1 MLCAGC
7 IRSDKRNV
15 DVCGCGGG
23 QLDLC
28 LFCGILQTLYSHL
41 IGRKV
46 NAFGLLE
53 LFNHPVDNS
62 LVEVIAAQAVVA
74 CGSQYLLYAVAHLN
88 DGNIERTAAQVVYHN
103 SLVVFLINAIRKRSC
118 GRLVDDTL
126 YGQTCDLSCVLGCLT
141 LRVGEVRGDG
151 DDRLGDGLAQIGLGV
166 ALQLLQDHGADLL
179 RGEALAVNGNALITA
194 HFALN
199 AGNGARCVGDS
210 LAFGRIAH
218 KAFAAFCKSNDRR
231 GGALAFGIGDN
242 GWASAFHHSH
252 AAVGCS

>member
-1 MLCAGC
+1 MLRTAVGIHC
-7 IRSDKRNV
+7 DERNV
-15 DVCGCGGG
+15 DVCGRGGG

-46 NAFGLLE
+46 DAFGLLE

-141 LRVGEVRGDG
+141 LRVGEVCRNGDNCLSY
-151 DDRLGDGLAQIGLGV
+151 RLTQICLCIGL
-166 ALQLLQDHGADLL
+166 
-179 RGEALAVNGNALITA
+179 
-194 HFALN
+194 
-199 AGNGARCVGDS
+199 
-210 LAFGRIAH
+210 
-218 KAFAAFCKSNDRR
+218 
-231 GGALAFGIGDN
+231 
-242 GWASAFHHSH
+242 
-252 AAVGCS
+252 